1 MLTLYGYALCI
12 AFMSE
17 LPEIVDSLEN
27 RISKLLH
34 KFDILKQSNDSLQQE
49 LSSVKTEYE
58 QLEENLKISQDQI
71 QTLKAANA
79 MLGSADHKRETKLKI
94 NSLIREID
102 QCIVQ
107 LSE

>member
-1 MLTLYGYALCI
+1 
-12 AFMSE
+12 MSE
-17 LPEIVDSLEN
+17 ITEIVDNLEN

-34 KFDILKQSNDSLQQE
+34 KHELLKQSNEALQKE
-49 LSSVKTEYE
+49 LDSVKTEYE
-58 QLEENLKISQDQI
+58 KLEGDLQLSKDQV
-71 QTLKAANA
+71 QSLKAANA
-79 MLGSADHKRETKLKI
+79 MLGSTDHKKETKLKI

>member
-1 MLTLYGYALCI
+1 
-12 AFMSE
+12 MSE
-17 LPEIVDSLEN
+17 LTQIVDNLEG
-27 RISKLLH
+27 RIARLLQNFKKLEQKH
-34 KFDILKQSNDSLQQE
+34 QILQDELTKLKAEQQE
-49 LSSVKTEYE
+49 L
-58 QLEENLKISQDQI
+58 QDGLEASENRV

-79 MLGSADHKRETKLKI
+79 LLGSNDYKKETKLKI

>member
-1 MLTLYGYALCI
+1 
-12 AFMSE
+12 MSE
-17 LPEIVDSLEN
+17 ITEIVDNLEN

-34 KFDILKQSNDSLQQE
+34 KYEIMKQANESLQQE
-49 LSSVKTEYE
+49 LTTVKSEYGK
-58 QLEENLKISQDQI
+58 LEENLQTSKDQI
-71 QTLKAANA
+71 QSLKAANA
-79 MLGSADHKRETKLKI
+79 MLGSTDHKRETKLKI

>member
-1 MLTLYGYALCI
+1 MNEIT
-12 AFMSE
+12 
-17 LPEIVDSLEN
+17 EIVDNLEN

-34 KFDILKQSNDSLQQE
+34 KYDLMKQANQSLQEE
-49 LSSVKTEYE
+49 LTSVKAEYDKLAGE
-58 QLEENLKISQDQI
+58 MESSKNQV

-79 MLGSADHKRETKLKI
+79 MLGSTDHKRETKLKI

>member
-1 MLTLYGYALCI
+1 
-12 AFMSE
+12 MSD

-34 KFDILKQSNDSLQQE
+34 KFEAIKQSQHSVQDE
-49 LSSVKTEYE
+49 LTVLKVENE
-58 QLEENLKISQDQI
+58 RLAEEVKISEKRI

-79 MLGSADHKRETKLKI
+79 MLGSNDYKKETKLKI
-94 NSLIREID
+94 NGLIREID

>member
-1 MLTLYGYALCI
+1 
-12 AFMSE
+12 MSE
-17 LPEIVDSLEN
+17 ITEIVDNLEN

-34 KFDILKQSNDSLQQE
+34 KFDVMKQENESLQAELTSVRAEYDKLEGDLQSSQE
-49 LSSVKTEYE
+49 QV
-58 QLEENLKISQDQI
+58 

-79 MLGSADHKRETKLKI
+79 MLGSTDHKRETKLKI

-102 QCIVQ
+102 HCIVQ

>member
-1 MLTLYGYALCI
+1 
-12 AFMSE
+12 MSE
-17 LPEIVDSLEN
+17 ITEIVDNLEN

-34 KFDILKQSNDSLQQE
+34 KFDVMKQENESLQQE
-49 LSSVKTEYE
+49 LASVKSEYGK
-58 QLEENLKISQDQI
+58 LEEDLSTSKEQI
-71 QTLKAANA
+71 QSLKAANA
-79 MLGSADHKRETKLKI
+79 MLGSTDHKRETKLKI

>member
-1 MLTLYGYALCI
+1 MSDLT
-12 AFMSE
+12 
-17 LPEIVDSLEN
+17 EIVDTLEN

-34 KFDILKQSNDSLQQE
+34 KYEALKHTYQSVQE
-49 LSSVKTEYE
+49 ELTSYKQENSR
-58 QLEENLKISQDQI
+58 LEEEIQESISQV

-79 MLGSADHKRETKLKI
+79 MLGSNEFKKETKLKI

-102 QCIVQ
+102 HCIVQ

>member
-1 MLTLYGYALCI
+1 
-12 AFMSE
+12 MSE
-17 LPEIVDSLEN
+17 LAEIVDNLEN

-34 KFDILKQSNDSLQQE
+34 KYEVLKQMRDSLQEE
-49 LSSVKTEYE
+49 LTSVKSENN
-58 QLEENLKISQDQI
+58 QLKKELQGSVERV

-79 MLGSADHKRETKLKI
+79 MLGSNDYKKETKLKI

-107 LSE
+107 LSD

>member
-1 MLTLYGYALCI
+1 MSDLT
-12 AFMSE
+12 
-17 LPEIVDSLEN
+17 EIVDNLEN

-34 KFDILKQSNDSLQQE
+34 RYEVIKQNQNSVEEE
-49 LSSVKTEYE
+49 LASVKKENLR
-58 QLEENLKISQDQI
+58 LEEELRNSETRV

-79 MLGSADHKRETKLKI
+79 MLGSNDYKKETKLKI

>member
-1 MLTLYGYALCI
+1 
-12 AFMSE
+12 MSE
-17 LPEIVDSLEN
+17 ITEIVDNLEN

-34 KFDILKQSNDSLQQE
+34 KYDVMKQTNESLQEE
-49 LSSVKTEYE
+49 LASVKSEFNK
-58 QLEENLKISQDQI
+58 LEVEFNTSKEQI
-71 QTLKAANA
+71 QSLKAANA
-79 MLGSADHKRETKLKI
+79 MLGSTDHKRETKLKI

>member
-1 MLTLYGYALCI
+1 
-12 AFMSE
+12 MSGMT
-17 LPEIVDSLEN
+17 EIVDNLEN

-34 KFDILKQSNDSLQQE
+34 KYEIMRQANESLQEE
-49 LSSVKTEYE
+49 LTSVKTEYE
-58 QLEENLKISQDQI
+58 KLEGDLKLSKDQV

-79 MLGSADHKRETKLKI
+79 MLGSTDHKRETKLKI

>member
-1 MLTLYGYALCI
+1 
-12 AFMSE
+12 MSDFT
-17 LPEIVDSLEN
+17 EIVDNLEN

-34 KFDILKQSNDSLQQE
+34 KYEALKQDYDSLQEE
-49 LSSVKTEYE
+49 LTAVTG
-58 QLEENLKISQDQI
+58 ENERLKEDLGNSEGRI

-79 MLGSADHKRETKLKI
+79 MLGSKDYKTETKLKL

>member
-1 MLTLYGYALCI
+1 MSDLT
-12 AFMSE
+12 
-17 LPEIVDSLEN
+17 EIVDTLEN

-34 KFDILKQSNDSLQQE
+34 KYEALKHSYQSVQE
-49 LSSVKTEYE
+49 ELTSYKQENSR
-58 QLEENLKISQDQI
+58 LEEEKQHSLSQV

-79 MLGSADHKRETKLKI
+79 LLGSNEFKKETKLKI
-94 NSLIREID
+94 NGLIREID

>member
-1 MLTLYGYALCI
+1 
-12 AFMSE
+12 MSD

-34 KFDILKQSNDSLQQE
+34 KFEAIKQSQHSVQDE
-49 LSSVKTEYE
+49 LTVLKVENERLAEEVKNSE
-58 QLEENLKISQDQI
+58 KRI

-79 MLGSADHKRETKLKI
+79 MLGSNDYKKETKLKI
-94 NSLIREID
+94 NGLIREID

>member
-1 MLTLYGYALCI
+1 
-12 AFMSE
+12 MSE
-17 LPEIVDSLEN
+17 ITEIVDNLEN
-27 RISKLLH
+27 RVSKLLH
-34 KFDILKQSNDSLQQE
+34 KYDVMKQSNESLQAE
-49 LSSVKTEYE
+49 LASVKAEYGR
-58 QLEENLKISQDQI
+58 LEGDLEVSREQI

-79 MLGSADHKRETKLKI
+79 MLGSTDHKRETKLKI

>member
-1 MLTLYGYALCI
+1 
-12 AFMSE
+12 MSE
-17 LPEIVDSLEN
+17 IIEIVDNLEN

-34 KFDILKQSNDSLQQE
+34 KYEIMKQANEALQKE
-49 LSSVKTEYE
+49 ITSVKAEYGK
-58 QLEENLKISQDQI
+58 LEGDLQTSKDQI
-71 QTLKAANA
+71 QSLKAANA
-79 MLGSADHKRETKLKI
+79 MLGSTDHKRETKLRI

>member
-1 MLTLYGYALCI
+1 
-12 AFMSE
+12 MSE
-17 LPEIVDSLEN
+17 ITEIVDNLEN

-34 KFDILKQSNDSLQQE
+34 KHEVLKQMHHSLQEE
-49 LSSVKTEYE
+49 LTSVKSEN
-58 QLEENLKISQDQI
+58 ENLKQELETSVERV

-79 MLGSADHKRETKLKI
+79 MLGSNDYKKETKLKI

-107 LSE
+107 LSD

>member
-1 MLTLYGYALCI
+1 MSDLT
-12 AFMSE
+12 
-17 LPEIVDSLEN
+17 EIVDNLEN

-34 KFDILKQSNDSLQQE
+34 KYEVIRQAQNAVEEE
-49 LSSVKTEYE
+49 LSSVKKENLR
-58 QLEENLKISQDQI
+58 LEEELRNSENRV
-71 QTLKAANA
+71 QTLKSANA
-79 MLGSADHKRETKLKI
+79 MLGSNDYKKETKLKI

>member
-1 MLTLYGYALCI
+1 
-12 AFMSE
+12 MSE
-17 LPEIVDSLEN
+17 LTEIVDNLEN

-34 KFDILKQSNDSLQQE
+34 KYEVLKQNHLSTQE
-49 LSSVKTEYE
+49 ELTVVK
-58 QLEENLKISQDQI
+58 EENIRLSEQVKISDNKV

-79 MLGSADHKRETKLKI
+79 MLGSNDFKKETKLKI

>member
-1 MLTLYGYALCI
+1 
-12 AFMSE
+12 MSE
-17 LPEIVDSLEN
+17 LTEIVDNLEN

-34 KFDILKQSNDSLQQE
+34 KYEALRQNLVSLQDETATLTSENTRLKEE
-49 LSSVKTEYE
+49 L
-58 QLEENLKISQDQI
+58 ENSEGRI
-71 QTLKAANA
+71 QSLKAANA
-79 MLGSADHKRETKLKI
+79 MLGSKDYKTETKLKI

>member
-1 MLTLYGYALCI
+1 
-12 AFMSE
+12 MSNFT
-17 LPEIVDSLEN
+17 EIVDSLEN

-34 KFDILKQSNDSLQQE
+34 KYEALRQTNHSIQE
-49 LSSVKTEYE
+49 ELTSVKKENE
-58 QLEENLKISQDQI
+58 QLAENVKNSENRI

-79 MLGSADHKRETKLKI
+79 LLGSNDYKKETKLKI

-102 QCIVQ
+102 QCIVH

>member
-1 MLTLYGYALCI
+1 
-12 AFMSE
+12 MSE
-17 LPEIVDSLEN
+17 LTEIVDNLEN
-27 RISKLLH
+27 KITTLLH
-34 KFDILKQSNDSLQQE
+34 KYEALKQSQQTIQQE
-49 LSSVKTEYE
+49 LTSVKKENVR
-58 QLEENLKISQDQI
+58 LAEEIVSSENRV

-79 MLGSADHKRETKLKI
+79 MLGSNDYKKETKLKI

>member
-1 MLTLYGYALCI
+1 
-12 AFMSE
+12 MSE
-17 LPEIVDSLEN
+17 ITEIVDNLEN

-34 KFDILKQSNDSLQQE
+34 KYELMKQSNEALQKE
-49 LSSVKTEYE
+49 LTSVRTEYGK
-58 QLEENLKISQDQI
+58 LEEDLQFSRDQI

-79 MLGSADHKRETKLKI
+79 MLGSTDHKRETKLKI

>member
-1 MLTLYGYALCI
+1 
-12 AFMSE
+12 MSE
-17 LPEIVDSLEN
+17 LTEIVDNLEN
-27 RISKLLH
+27 KISKILH
-34 KFDILKQSNDSLQQE
+34 RYEGLKQSYNNCQE
-49 LSSVKTEYE
+49 ELAAVKVENKK
-58 QLEENLKISQDQI
+58 LEEEMENYLLQV

-79 MLGSADHKRETKLKI
+79 LLGSNDFKKETKLKI

>member
-1 MLTLYGYALCI
+1 MSDLT
-12 AFMSE
+12 
-17 LPEIVDSLEN
+17 EIVDNLEI
-27 RISKLLH
+27 RIAKLLH
-34 KFDILKQSNDSLQQE
+34 NFKKLEEKQQILQEQLTVLKAEKQE
-49 LSSVKTEYE
+49 LQNS
-58 QLEENLKISQDQI
+58 LEVSDKNI

-79 MLGSADHKRETKLKI
+79 LLGSNEYKRETKLKI

>member
-1 MLTLYGYALCI
+1 
-12 AFMSE
+12 MSE
-17 LPEIVDSLEN
+17 MTEIVDNLEN

-34 KFDILKQSNDSLQQE
+34 KFEIMKQANESLQEE
-49 LSSVKTEYE
+49 LTSVKTEYQKLE
-58 QLEENLKISQDQI
+58 GDLQLSKDQV

-79 MLGSADHKRETKLKI
+79 MLGSTDHKRETKLKI

>member
-1 MLTLYGYALCI
+1 MSDLT
-12 AFMSE
+12 
-17 LPEIVDSLEN
+17 EIVDSLEN

-34 KFDILKQSNDSLQQE
+34 KYEATKQSQHSIQEELTILKVENE
-49 LSSVKTEYE
+49 RLSEEVKNSET
-58 QLEENLKISQDQI
+58 KI

-79 MLGSADHKRETKLKI
+79 MLGSNDYKKETKLKI
-94 NSLIREID
+94 NGLIREID

>member
-1 MLTLYGYALCI
+1 
-12 AFMSE
+12 MSE
-17 LPEIVDSLEN
+17 ITEIVDNLEN

-34 KFDILKQSNDSLQQE
+34 KYDVMKQANESLQQE
-49 LSSVKTEYE
+49 LASVRSEYGK
-58 QLEENLKISQDQI
+58 LEEDLSTSKEQI
-71 QTLKAANA
+71 QSLKAANA
-79 MLGSADHKRETKLKI
+79 MLGSTDHKRETKLKI